1 MACSNLTAGLIL
13 DCHEGVGGIEVV
25 YIANGPV
32 ESFEEN
38 EGVVTSIVVDGDALV
53 PADFFKFEIPR
64 QTASFTE
71 AMNISIENG
80 TLFYN
85 QDLTLIFNKM
95 EAEKRNQILLMAK
108 SNSMIV
114 VFKDNRGVFFSV
126 GLKNGAFM
134 SAGTATS
141 GTAFGDRSGYE
152 ITLSGIEISPA
163 FEVDAT
169 IVEAVAV
176 PTPTPTP
183 TPEPEV

>member
-1 MACSNLTAGLIL
+1 MACSNITSGLVL
-13 DCHEGVGGIEVV
+13 DCTDGVGGIEVV

-32 ESFEEN
+32 LSFTED
-38 EGVVTSIVVDGDALV
+38 EGVITEIMIQGSTQSV
-53 PADFFKFEIPR
+53 PLTPEDFYKFEIPR

-71 AMNISIENG
+71 TMNLSVENG

-85 QDLTLIFNKM
+85 QDLTVIFNKM

-114 VFKDNRGVFFSV
+114 VFKDNRGALFTV

-152 ITLSGIEISPA
+152 ITLSGIEIAPA
-163 FEVDAT
+163 YEIASS
-169 IVEAVAV
+169 IVEG
-176 PTPTPTP
+176 
-183 TPEPEV
+183 

>member
-1 MACSNLTAGLIL
+1 MACSNITSGLVL
-13 DCHEGVGGIEVV
+13 DCTDGVGGIEVV
-25 YIANGPV
+25 YIANGPA
-32 ESFEEN
+32 ESFT
-38 EGVVTSIVVDGDALV
+38 EGSGVITEIVVDGAPLT
-53 PADFFKFEIPR
+53 PADFYKFEIPR

-71 AMNISIENG
+71 TMNLSVENG

-85 QDLTLIFNKM
+85 QDLTVIFNKM

-114 VFKDNRGVFFSV
+114 VFKDNRGALFTV

-152 ITLSGIEISPA
+152 ITLSGIEIAPA
-163 FEVDAT
+163 YEIASS
-169 IVEAVAV
+169 IVEG
-176 PTPTPTP
+176 
-183 TPEPEV
+183 

>member
-1 MACSNLTAGLIL
+1 MACSNLTSGLTL

-32 ESFEEN
+32 ESFVETD
-38 EGVVTSIVVDGDALV
+38 GVVSSIVVGGAALL

-71 AMNISIENG
+71 TINVSIENG

-85 QDLTLIFNKM
+85 QDLTVIFNKM
-95 EAEKRNQILLMAK
+95 EATKRNQILLMAK

-114 VFKDNRGVFFSV
+114 IFKDNRGVYFTV

-141 GTAFGDRSGYE
+141 GAAFADRSGYE
-152 ITLSGIEISPA
+152 LTLSGIEIAPA
-163 FEVDAT
+163 FEVD
-169 IVEAVAV
+169 
-176 PTPTPTP
+176 
-183 TPEPEV
+183 PEIIEGGD